1 MQTVSFP
8 PLPFFAATPII
19 VARVCAA
26 LLNALYSAV
35 RNEIRIPTDASF
47 HSTNEKYSQ
56 YRRSRQKCL
65 RRAVDRAPRRQRCL
79 KRSGFETSI
88 RLLKGGLKLTLAG
101 SRV

>member
-8 PLPFFAATPII
+8 PRPFFAATPII

-26 LLNALYSAV
+26 LLNALYSAA
-35 RNEIRIPTDASF
+35 RNETRIPTDASL
-47 HSTNEKYSQ
+47 HSINEKYSHTAAPG
-56 YRRSRQKCL
+56 KCL

-79 KRSGFETSI
+79 KRRGFETSI
-88 RLLKGGLKLTLAG
+88 RLLKAGLKLTLAG